1 MMMNP
6 IEFLNEIANRPV
18 QQKKDTTHEQVKK
31 YLKELNLLDL
41 PVPLVVITGTCGKG
55 STSQFLSSI
64 LENCGYRVGLIQS
77 PHLHSFSERIQIN
90 RKSLSEDQIL
100 LKLDDLLPLFLASSE
115 LPKYNHVF
123 LITGLVLFLEEK
135 VDIILVE
142 SGIGGSA
149 DPCSILPSSL
159 SIITNVHKDHEFLL
173 GETIEEIALDKS
185 GVIHTGKPI
194 ITGSRNPKA
203 LQIIK
208 QVAAQKQAPLF
219 PIEEVFSLRWEQDS
233 ACYVEDQIKLPF
245 QLQVNGDFQYENA
258 MLAIKAA
265 FLLRNLGL
273 IIPSQNIIIGLGS
286 AELPGRFQIVS
297 RKPLVVIDGAHNEE
311 EIRRFCETVKKLGC
325 SYHYF
330 ILSFSSNK
338 KIPEILRYFVPFNGI
353 CLLAPHSNQ
362 QRLQSTEQLQ
372 ETVDFAKKMGI
383 TALSFA
389 TLSSTYEFAQR
400 KATPE
405 EGIFFTGS
413 MFLVAE
419 ALGLVG
425 DRKNPLVES

>member
-1 MMMNP
+1 MMNP
-6 IEFLNEIANRPV
+6 IEFLNKIANRPV
-18 QQKKDTTHEQVKK
+18 QQKKDTSHEQVKK
-31 YLKELNLLDL
+31 YLKELDLLDL

-64 LENCGYRVGLIQS
+64 LENSGYRVGLIQS

-90 RKSLSEDQIL
+90 RKSLSENQIL
-100 LKLDDLLPLFLASSE
+100 LKMNELLPHFLASSE

-142 SGIGGSA
+142 SGIGGYA

-173 GETIEEIALDKS
+173 GETIEEIAYDKS
-185 GVIHTGKPI
+185 GVIRTGKPI
-194 ITGSRNPKA
+194 ITGSKDPQA

-208 QVAAQKQAPLF
+208 QEAVQKQAPLF
-219 PIEEVFSLRWEQDS
+219 TMEEEFSLRQEHGS
-233 ACYVEDQIKLPF
+233 MRYVEDQIKLPF
-245 QLQVNGDFQYENA
+245 RLQVNGDFQYENA
-258 MLAIKAA
+258 ALAIKAA
-265 FLLRNLGL
+265 LLLKDLGL
-273 IIPSQNIIIGLGS
+273 TIPSQSIINGLQC

-297 RKPLVVIDGAHNEE
+297 RQPFIVIDGAHNEE
-311 EIRRFCETVKKLGC
+311 EIRRYCETVKELGC

-338 KIPEILRYFVPFNGI
+338 KLPKILHYFVPFNGI

-362 QRLQSTEQLQ
+362 QRLQSPAQLQ
-372 ETVDFAKKMGI
+372 ETVELAISMGI
-383 TALSFA
+383 TALSFSN
-389 TLSSTYEFAQR
+389 LSSAYAFAQE
-400 KATPE
+400 KASPE

-413 MFLVAE
+413 MFLLAE
-419 ALGLVG
+419 ATELVR
-425 DRKNPLVES
+425 DRINPLVES